1 MIKAIKCYKTSDRT
15 HIIEQISKAIFKAN
29 RSQEVITN
37 AFDSII
43 FFHYKE
49 VMLGLKIFLSQRLNV
64 GREMAYLP
72 RIGTYI

>member
-1 MIKAIKCYKTSDRT
+1 MIKAIKCYKTSGHT
-15 HIIEQISKAIFKAN
+15 HIIEQIRKAIFKAN

-37 AFDSII
+37 DFDSII

-64 GREMAYLP
+64 GGKWHICLV
-72 RIGTYI
+72 